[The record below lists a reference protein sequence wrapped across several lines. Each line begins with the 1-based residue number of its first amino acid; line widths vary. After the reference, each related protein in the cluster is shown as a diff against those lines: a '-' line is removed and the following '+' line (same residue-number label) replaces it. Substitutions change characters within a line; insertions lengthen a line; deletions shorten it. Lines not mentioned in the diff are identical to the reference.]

1 MRATTLTSC
10 RNIRNRL
17 LLPVLLIF
25 SFTAAFTQEK
35 ITVSGKVTNG
45 ESPISNVSV
54 KISGTKQGTTTNTS
68 GNFKVNVTKG
78 QQLVF
83 SYIGYEEQAVTVTT
97 QQEINITL
105 KLNEGN
111 AMNDVIVVGYGTKK
125 KVNLTGAVSTVTGK
139 ELEGRPITN
148 LSAALQGT
156 MAGVTVTV
164 NNGQPGNDQGTI
176 RVRGIGTLGNS
187 DAMVMVDGVVSS
199 MNDINPNDI
208 ESITV
213 LKDAASASIYGSRA
227 ANGVILITTKNARK
241 GETVA
246 HYNLDIGKQSMTATP
261 DFINS
266 WQAATLYNEALVNE
280 GKSPKYSAAEI
291 QKFKDGS
298 DPERY
303 PNTDWYDLFWRG
315 SGLQQNHSLDV
326 SGGTD
331 KMQSY
336 LSVGYLSQDGI
347 VEGSSL
353 KRYNTRFKTDLK
365 ISDRIK
371 VSGNLAYSQ
380 QQFREP
386 VSNIHGLD
394 FGQLIGTLNQ
404 TGRVVPY
411 KINGYYGYSDE
422 GNPVGVLKG
431 GSNNFNK
438 THRLSAILQA
448 DLEVVKG
455 LHVKPLL
462 GYTANIIVA
471 KSRINDLQYYD
482 PYTGLPTIW
491 EGPNIVAA
499 NSNFTD
505 NLLMQVLAQY
515 DKSFG
520 DHDLSVLG
528 GYSQEHNKFDYL
540 FGSRRGYLNNALAEL
555 DAGPITGLQN
565 GGNAAEYALQSVF
578 GRLNYAFRKKY
589 LIEGNIRDDG
599 SSRFAKGNRWALF
612 PSVSV
617 GWRISQENFFQ
628 HMHNIFSDLK
638 IRASWGKLGNQDIG
652 TYPYQATIATG
663 RNYTFGG
670 GTVDGIAPVNG
681 VNPDIKWESTTTT
694 DIGLDAVLLKGMFT
708 FTGDYF
714 VRNTDNIL
722 LSLPVANAFGLNA
735 PVINAGSVQNKGVE
749 LAAGY
754 HMTRHNFSFHADAN
768 ISFITNKITSLAGT
782 GPFPNGSTIQG
793 EGLPIN
799 ALYGWVSEGLFQSQE
814 EINKHASQNGI
825 GGPVAPGDI
834 KYKDLNN
841 DGVIDSKDRQYLGT
855 YFPKITYG
863 LSLSARYKN
872 FDAVLFLQGAGD
884 VKSFVSGRIL
894 GSLYDKNGDPTSIWL
909 DRWTPENKNASF
921 PRVWNSN
928 PQNDPSATPSS
939 FWVRSAGYM
948 RLKNVQIGYTLTNG
962 WLSRKGIKLRIFW
975 TGKDLLIITKFYK
988 WVDPESPLGGNSYS
1002 YPMVKVNS
1010 LGVNLTF

>member
-1 MRATTLTSC
+1 MNVTTTIC
-10 RNIRNRL
+10 NNIRKKIML
-17 LLPVLLIF
+17 LALFSLLIAEGF
-25 SFTAAFTQEK
+25 AQQK
-35 ITVSGKVTNG
+35 VTVSGKVTNG
-45 ESPISNVSV
+45 EIPLANVSI
-54 KISGTKQGTTTNTS
+54 KIPGTKEGTTTNES
-68 GNFKVNVTKG
+68 GNFSIAAAKG
-78 QQLVF
+78 QRLVF
-83 SYIGYEEQAVTVTT
+83 SYVGYEEQSIIISN
-97 QQEINITL
+97 QNDISITL
-105 KLNEGN
+105 KIVEGN
-111 AMNDVIVVGYGTKK
+111 ALNEVVVVGYGTKK
-125 KVNLTGAVSTVTGK
+125 KVNLTGSVASVTGK

-148 LSAALQGT
+148 LSSALQGT

-176 RVRGIGTLGNS
+176 RIRGIGTLGNS

-199 MNDINPNDI
+199 MNDINPSDI

-227 ANGVILITTKNARK
+227 ANGVILITTKNAKK
-241 GETVA
+241 GEAVA
-246 HYNLDIGKQSMTATP
+246 HYNMDIGKQSMTATP

-266 WQAATLYNEALVNE
+266 WEAATLYNEALVNE
-280 GKSPKYSAAEI
+280 GKSPKYSEAEI

-298 DPERY
+298 DPEHY

-336 LSVGYLSQDGI
+336 LSMGYLSQDGL
-347 VEGSSL
+347 VEGSSMR
-353 KRYNTRFKTDLK
+353 RYNTRFKTDLN
-365 ISDRIK
+365 ISNRIR

-380 QQFREP
+380 QLFREP
-386 VSNIHGLD
+386 VSNIHSLD
-394 FGQLIGTLNQ
+394 FGQLIGTLHQ

-411 KINGYYGYSDE
+411 MTNGYYGYSDE
-422 GNPVGVLKG
+422 GNPVAVLKG

-448 DLEVVKG
+448 DLEVIKG

-462 GYTANIIVA
+462 GYTANIIAA

-482 PYTGLPTIW
+482 ANTGAPTIW
-491 EGPNIVAA
+491 EGPNIVAS
-499 NSNFTD
+499 NSSFLD
-505 NLLMQVLAQY
+505 NLLMQVTAQY

-520 DHDLSVLG
+520 DHDFSVLG
-528 GYSQEHNKFDYL
+528 GYSQEHNKYDYL
-540 FGSRRGYLNNALAEL
+540 FGSRRSYLNNALDQL

-565 GGNAAEYALQSVF
+565 GGNASEYALQSVF
-578 GRLNYAFRKKY
+578 GRINYAFKKKY

-599 SSRFAKGNRWALF
+599 SSRFAKGNRWAVF
-612 PSVSV
+612 PSASV
-617 GWRISQENFFQ
+617 GWRISEESFFASAKK
-628 HMHNIFSDLK
+628 IFSDLK
-638 IRASWGKLGNQDIG
+638 VRASWGKLGNQDIG

-663 RNYTFGG
+663 QNYTFGG
-670 GTVDGIAPVNG
+670 QTVDGIAPING
-681 VNPDIKWESTTTT
+681 VNANIKWETTTTT
-694 DIGLDAVLLKGMFT
+694 DFGLDAVLLNGMIT

-714 VRNTDNIL
+714 IRNTDNIL

-754 HMTRHNFSFHADAN
+754 HLRSRDFSFNAEAN
-768 ISFITNKITSLAGT
+768 ISFITNEVTSLAGT

-799 ALYGWVSEGLFQSQE
+799 ALYGWVAEGLFQSQDD
-814 EINKHASQNGI
+814 IDKHAAQNGM
-825 GGPVAPGDI
+825 GGPVGPGDI
-834 KYKDLNN
+834 KYKDLNT
-841 DGVIDSKDRQYLGT
+841 DGVIDSKDRQYLGN
-855 YFPKITYG
+855 YFPKTTYG
-863 LSLSARYKN
+863 LSMSARYKG
-872 FDAVLFLQGAGD
+872 FDAVLFLQGAAN

-894 GSLYDKNGDPTSIWL
+894 GSLYDKNGDPTTIWL
-909 DRWTPENKNASF
+909 DRWTPQNTDAGF

-928 PQNDPSATPSS
+928 SQNDPSATPSS
-939 FWVRSAGYM
+939 FWVRNSSYV
-948 RLKNVQIGYTLTNG
+948 RLKNVQVGYTLSGG
-962 WLSRKGIKLRIFW
+962 WFERNKIKLRIFW
-975 TGKDLLIITKFYK
+975 TGKDLLTFTNFYK

>member
-1 MRATTLTSC
+1 MHVTLTSC
-10 RNIRNRL
+10 NNIRKKL
-17 LLPVLLIF
+17 ILPALFTFL
-25 SFTAAFTQEK
+25 FTAVVAQEK
-35 ITVSGKVTNG
+35 ITISGKVTNG
-45 ESPISNVSV
+45 ETALANVSV
-54 KISGTKQGTTTNTS
+54 KIAGTKEGTTTDET
-68 GNFKVNVTKG
+68 GYFKVSIAKG
-78 QQLVF
+78 QELVF
-83 SYIGYEEQAVTVTT
+83 SYVGYEEQSVTVSA
-97 QQEINITL
+97 QQEVNITL
-105 KLNEGN
+105 KLSESN
-111 AMNDVIVVGYGTKK
+111 AMNEVVVVGYGTKK
-125 KVNLTGAVSTVTGK
+125 KINLTGAVATVTGK

-199 MNDINPNDI
+199 MNDINPSDI
-208 ESITV
+208 ESVTV

-227 ANGVILITTKNARK
+227 ANGVILITTKNAKK
-241 GETVA
+241 GEAIA
-246 HYNLDIGKQSMTATP
+246 HYNTDIGKQSMTATP
-261 DFINS
+261 DFIES

-280 GKSPKYSAAEI
+280 GKSPKYSDAEI

-326 SGGTD
+326 SGGTE

-336 LSVGYLSQDGI
+336 VSMGYLSQDGL
-347 VEGSSL
+347 VKGSSMR
-353 KRYNTRFKTDLK
+353 RYNTRFKTDLK

-371 VSGNLAYSQ
+371 ISGNLAYSQ

-394 FGQLIGTLNQ
+394 FAQLIGTLHQ
-404 TGRVVPY
+404 TGRVIPY

-422 GNPVGVLKG
+422 GNPVGVLEG

-448 DLEVVKG
+448 DLEVIKG

-462 GYTANIIVA
+462 GYTANIIEA

-482 PYTGLPTIW
+482 PYTGAPTIW
-491 EGPNIVAA
+491 EGPNIVAS
-499 NSNFTD
+499 NSSFLD
-505 NLLMQVLAQY
+505 NLLMQVLVQY

-520 DHDLSVLG
+520 DHDFSVLG
-528 GYSQEHNKFDYL
+528 GYSQEHNKYDYL

-565 GGNAAEYALQSVF
+565 GGNASEYALQSVF
-578 GRLNYAFRKKY
+578 GRINYSFKKRY
-589 LIEGNIRDDG
+589 LVEGNIRDDG

-612 PSVSV
+612 PSASV
-617 GWRISQENFFQ
+617 GWRISEEDFFAGPKK
-628 HMHNIFSDLK
+628 IFSDLK
-638 IRASWGKLGNQDIG
+638 IRASWGQLGNQNIG

-663 RNYTFGG
+663 QNYSFGG
-670 GTVDGIAPVNG
+670 QTVDGIAPVNG
-681 VNPDIKWESTTTT
+681 VNPGIKWESTTTK
-694 DIGLDAVLLKGMFT
+694 DIGLDAVLLNGMFT

-714 VRNTDNIL
+714 IRNTDNIL

-754 HMTRHNFSFHADAN
+754 HLSRRNFSFNAEAN

-782 GPFPNGSTIQG
+782 GPFPDGSTIQG

-814 EINKHASQNGI
+814 DIDKHASQNGI

-834 KYKDLNN
+834 KYKDLNS

-855 YFPKITYG
+855 YFPKMTYG
-863 LSLSARYKN
+863 LSLSARYKG

-909 DRWTPENKNASF
+909 DRWTPDNTNASF

-948 RLKNVQIGYTLTNG
+948 RLKNVQIGYTLSNA

-975 TGKDLLIITKFYK
+975 TGKDLITFTKFYK

>member
-1 MRATTLTSC
+1 MNVSLTIC
-10 RNIRNRL
+10 NRIRKYL
-17 LLPVLLIF
+17 VLPVIF
-25 SFTAAFTQEK
+25 TFLFAVAFAQEK
-35 ITVSGKVTNG
+35 FTISGKVSSG
-45 ESPISNVSV
+45 ETALENVSV
-54 KISGTKQGTTTNTS
+54 KIFGTEEGTITDES
-68 GNFKVNVTKG
+68 GNFRIRVAKG
-78 QQLVF
+78 QRLVF
-83 SYIGYEEQAVTVTT
+83 SYVGYEEQTVIVSD
-97 QQEINITL
+97 QSELNITL
-105 KLNEGN
+105 EVAESN
-111 AMNDVIVVGYGTKK
+111 AMDEVVVVGYGTKK
-125 KVNLTGAVSTVTGK
+125 KVNLTGAVASITGK

-148 LSAALQGT
+148 LSSALQGT

-208 ESITV
+208 ESVTV

-227 ANGVILITTKNARK
+227 ANGVILITTKNAKK

-246 HYNLDIGKQSMTATP
+246 HYNMDIGKQSMAATP
-261 DFINS
+261 DFIDS

-280 GKSPKYSAAEI
+280 GKSPKYSDAEI

-298 DPERY
+298 DPEHY

-315 SGLQQNHSLDV
+315 SGLQQSHSLDV

-336 LSVGYLSQDGI
+336 LSMGYLSQEGL

-353 KRYNTRFKTDLK
+353 RRYNTRFKTDMN
-365 ISDRIK
+365 ISRRIK

-386 VSNIHGLD
+386 VSNIHALD
-394 FGQLIGTLNQ
+394 FAQLIGTLHQ
-404 TGRVVPY
+404 TGRVVPNM
-411 KINGYYGYSDE
+411 INGYYGYSDE
-422 GNPVGVLKG
+422 GNPVAVLKS

-438 THRLSAILQA
+438 IHRLSAILQA
-448 DLEVVKG
+448 DVEVLTG

-462 GYTANIIVA
+462 GYTANILAA
-471 KSRINDLQYYD
+471 KSKVNDVQYYD
-482 PYTGLPTIW
+482 PSTGSPTIW
-491 EGPNIVAA
+491 EGPNIVAS
-499 NSNFTD
+499 NSSFLD
-505 NLLMQVLAQY
+505 NLLLQVLMQY

-520 DHDLSVLG
+520 DHDLSLLG
-528 GYSQEHNKFDYL
+528 GYSQEHNKDDYL
-540 FGSRRGYLNNALAEL
+540 SGSRRGYLNNALTEL

-565 GGNAAEYALQSVF
+565 SGNASEYALQSVF
-578 GRLNYAFRKKY
+578 GRINYAYKKKY

-599 SSRFAKGNRWALF
+599 SSRFAKGNRWAIF
-612 PSVSV
+612 PSASV
-617 GWRISQENFFQ
+617 GWRISEEAFFRGAKKA
-628 HMHNIFSDLK
+628 FSDLK
-638 IRASWGKLGNQDIG
+638 IRASWGKLGNQNIG

-663 RNYTFGG
+663 QNYSFGG
-670 GTVDGIAPVNG
+670 QTVDGIAPING
-681 VNPDIKWESTTTT
+681 VNAGIKWESTTTT
-694 DIGLDAVLLKGMFT
+694 DIGLDAVLFNGKIT

-714 VRNTDNIL
+714 IRNTDNIL

-749 LAAGY
+749 LSAGY
-754 HMTRHNFSFHADAN
+754 HLMQRKFSFNANAN

-782 GPFPNGSTIQG
+782 GPFPNGSTIQS

-799 ALYGWVSEGLFQSQE
+799 ALYGWVAEGLFQSEE
-814 EINKHASQNGI
+814 EIAKHASQNGM
-825 GGPVAPGDI
+825 GGPVGPGDI

-855 YFPKITYG
+855 YFPKLTYG
-863 LSLSARYKN
+863 LNLSARYKG

-909 DRWTPENKNASF
+909 DRWTPDNTDASF

-928 PQNDPSATPSS
+928 SQNDPSATPSS

-948 RLKNVQIGYTLTNG
+948 RLKNVQIGYTLSNA
-962 WLSRKGIKLRIFW
+962 WLSRKGIKLRVFW
-975 TGKDLLIITKFYK
+975 TGKDLLTITNFYK

-1010 LGVNLTF
+1010 VGVNLTF